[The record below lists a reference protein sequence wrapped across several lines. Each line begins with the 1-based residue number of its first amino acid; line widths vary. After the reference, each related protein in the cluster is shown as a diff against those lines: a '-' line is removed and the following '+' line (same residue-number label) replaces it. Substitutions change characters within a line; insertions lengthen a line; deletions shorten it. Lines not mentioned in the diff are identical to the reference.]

1 MLLIGIISFL
11 LAIFSLLI
19 SIYFRSIS
27 KRDIK
32 GLRYY
37 EIWKKRNRSYFI
49 IFNRSELYI
58 TKNDVYKDLI
68 IDLGEKNNT
77 RLYYYKVLFAF
88 ADSNVEFKRKGNQ
101 IQLCIDYIKPRSFAV
116 LEIKSNSR
124 SYFIIK
130 GILENGKIIK
140 YNYKTMRVF
149 YHSITRFL
157 IYELSTILI
166 FYTIVFS
173 LLYFDK
179 IDKEEFENA
188 LQISFVLSMVLGLF
202 IYEKISFLRGL
213 DIKSL
218 KLINKMIHQEE
229 LTIREKTKIVRKRY
243 LKRRIKNYISKIS
256 SVTSRFFAAIPFVLS
271 AITSFD
277 EATGISDLQP

>member
-68 IDLGEKNNT
+68 IDLGRKDKT
-77 RLYYYKVLFAF
+77 KLYYYKILLPFAK
-88 ADSNVEFKRKGNQ
+88 SNVEFKPKGNQ
-101 IQLCIDYIKPRSFAV
+101 IQLYVDFIKPRSFAV

-124 SYFIIK
+124 SYFKIK
-130 GILENGKIIK
+130 GILENGKIIR

-157 IYELSTILI
+157 IYELSTMLI
-166 FYTIVFS
+166 FLTIVFS
-173 LLYFDK
+173 LVYFDK
-179 IDKEEFENA
+179 IDEEEFKNA
-188 LQISFVLSMVLGLF
+188 LQVSFLLSIILGLF
-202 IYEKISFLRGL
+202 IHEKISYLRGI

-218 KLINKMIHQEE
+218 KLINKKIRQEE
-229 LTIREKTKIVRKRY
+229 RAIRKRAKIVRKRY
-243 LKRRIKNYISKIS
+243 LKRRIKNYISKIT
-256 SVTSRFFAAIPFVLS
+256 SVTYHFFAAIPFVLRKN
-271 AITSFD
+271 
-277 EATGISDLQP
+277 G